1 DPNSTYLIEF
11 HLFVGGPSGGL
22 MKTEWTVPADAT
34 GLKGVQ
40 GPGSAA
46 TDSGADNISMR
57 AGSHGFGTDVI
68 YGRRNVSTNLLYA
81 VETGVVSTVTGGTC
95 AIAWAQSTSSS
106 TPAR

>member
-1 DPNSTYLIEF
+1 
-11 HLFVGGPSGGL
+11 

-46 TDSGADNISMR
+46 TDTGADNNSMR

-81 VETGVVSTVTGGTC
+81 VETGVVSTVT
-95 AIAWAQSTSSS
+95 
-106 TPAR
+106 